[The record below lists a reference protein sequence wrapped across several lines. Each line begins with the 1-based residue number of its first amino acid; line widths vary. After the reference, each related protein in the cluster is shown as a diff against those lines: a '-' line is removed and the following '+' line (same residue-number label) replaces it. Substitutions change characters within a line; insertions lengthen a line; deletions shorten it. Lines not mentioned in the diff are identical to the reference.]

1 MDLEIVSINKISK
14 KETHILLRDVPDEVT
29 QGELKRYFALY
40 SGPDEEFGG
49 FAKVTME
56 NGNEHK

>member
-1 MDLEIVSINKISK
+1 LDLEIASRNRITK

-40 SGPDEEFGG
+40 AGPEEEYLG
-49 FAKVTME
+49 FNKVVFSE
-56 NGNEHK
+56 GNEHK